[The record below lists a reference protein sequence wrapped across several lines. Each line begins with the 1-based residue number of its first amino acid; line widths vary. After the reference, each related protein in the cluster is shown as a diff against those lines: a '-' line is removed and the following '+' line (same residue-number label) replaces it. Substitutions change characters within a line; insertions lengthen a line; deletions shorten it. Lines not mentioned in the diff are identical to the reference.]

1 MSKTYDNCIWLED
14 SAKDMYGKTLRIEDR
29 LITTLHGVLLD
40 IPMERS
46 RIGNNKKENPM
57 TFKKQLAQEIV
68 RMYHTGRSCKRRLRA
83 EFTKVFTDKEMPS
96 DIPEV
101 KRQKRGAPSGSSA
114 ARN

>member
-1 MSKTYDNCIWLED
+1 
-14 SAKDMYGKTLRIEDR
+14 
-29 LITTLHGVLLD
+29 
-40 IPMERS
+40 MEEIA

-68 RMYHTGRSCKRRLRA
+68 RMYHGEEAAKKAAA

-101 KRQKRGAPSGSSA
+101 KGKKGSSFWIFCC